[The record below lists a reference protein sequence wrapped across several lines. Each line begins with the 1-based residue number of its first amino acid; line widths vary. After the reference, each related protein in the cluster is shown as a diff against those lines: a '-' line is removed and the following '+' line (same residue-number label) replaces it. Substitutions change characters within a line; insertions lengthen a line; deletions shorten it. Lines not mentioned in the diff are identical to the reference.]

1 MKQKLLQGKKAN
13 DEARLLSHT
22 DQGYPVVFKY
32 SLEFLCLLGFS
43 CWKDE
48 TALCKFAMGKD
59 SFH

>member
-1 MKQKLLQGKKAN
+1 MKQKLLQAKKAN

-43 CWKDE
+43 C
-48 TALCKFAMGKD
+48 
-59 SFH
+59 

>member
-22 DQGYPVVFKY
+22 DQGYPVVFKD

-43 CWKDE
+43 C
-48 TALCKFAMGKD
+48 
-59 SFH
+59 